1 MKFSQ
6 KYIFAIQ
13 LNKEAYMNA
22 RTLNFRPIFILGAAI
37 TFAIVLFA
45 MVPNVHAQ
53 DGNPPT
59 PQPEIIGGA
68 PSTPGEWPWQVA
80 LIGGA
85 ATGPNF
91 WDDQFCGGSLIH
103 PQWVLTAAHCI
114 TDGAGN
120 VLAASSVD
128 IVAGIYNLSTPAGGY
143 QRRDVTQIIR
153 HPSYNDS
160 TLDND
165 LALLKLSTAVTI
177 GGSGETT
184 TAFVSLA
191 PAGIGDLAGTNSWV
205 TGWGLMQENPDQRP
219 SQLYEVQLPIY
230 ANSVCNDANHWG
242 GGITDNMLCAG
253 SDSGGISSCFGDS
266 GGPLVVPDGA
276 GGWYLAGI
284 TSFGS
289 NLGCGAAQTPAVF
302 TRVSQYGTWINQS
315 MGLSTTLIS
324 PSGNIG
330 SNYTPTYTWNAVNTM
345 TWYYLWVDGPSGNV
359 IKQWYTAAEAGCAG
373 GTGTCSVTPTTSL
386 GGGSHTWWVQTYNAA
401 GYGPWSSSLTFS
413 TSAPSTPG
421 SATLVSPNG
430 NIGTKTPTYTWNQ
443 VAGATWYYLWVDG
456 PSGNVIQQWYTS
468 EQANCNGSTCSV
480 TPTTT
485 LSASSH
491 TWKVQTWNNVGYGP
505 WSDLM
510 TFAPTLPGKATLIS
524 PTNSIGTNNPG
535 YTWNEVSGAT
545 WYYLWVDGP
554 SGNVI
559 QTWYTAA
566 QANCNGSTCSVANAT
581 PGLSTGSHTWWIQTY
596 NSVGYGPWSDPMT
609 FSPPMPTLPG
619 KATLNSPTGSIGTN
633 NPTYTWNAVSGA
645 TWYYLWVDGPSGNVL
660 AQWYQ
665 ASAVCSG
672 GTCSVANATP
682 NLAAGS
688 HTWWIQTW
696 NNAGYGPWS
705 DPRIFSVPNPLP
717 NKPTLISP
725 NGSTTDLTP
734 TYTWN
739 AVSSDTGSPATWYY
753 LWVDGPSGNVI
764 KTWYT
769 AADTGCSSGTGTCS
783 ISPAVT
789 LLPGGTYTWW
799 VQGYNAAGYGP
810 WSNSMSFT
818 HTSAGGF
825 NSQFNGSSTGWTPYY
840 GSWSISNNQWYF
852 ATGDWDFYV
861 TSGYSSATYTNFDV
875 QTRVATNT
883 PHGAYLMVRGTP
895 TPLDA
900 WKDWN
905 SAYYFG
911 FDGYGNYDVEK
922 MVNGSWTVIQP
933 WTYTPYLNQGGNW
946 NVLRV
951 VASENRLYFYVNGYL
966 VFTMED
972 SSLTSGQIGFE
983 LDTTPDYGLW
993 IDWVTLNSYA
1003 ENSLVIT
1010 DTISAEQQALNEA
1023 AANGGNDKAPVKK
1036 YE

>member
-1 MKFSQ
+1 
-6 KYIFAIQ
+6 
-13 LNKEAYMNA
+13 MNA
-22 RTLNFRPIFILGAAI
+22 RTLNFRPIFMLGLAI
-37 TFAIVLFA
+37 TLAIVLFA
-45 MVPNVHAQ
+45 MAPNVHAQ

-68 PSTPGEWPWQVA
+68 PSTPGEWAWQVA

-114 TDGAGN
+114 TDGFGN
-120 VLAASSVD
+120 IRAVSTVD
-128 IVAGIYNLSTPAGGY
+128 IVAGIYNLSSPAAGY

-153 HPSYNDS
+153 HPSYNGA

-165 LALLKLSTAVTI
+165 LALIKLSSTVTI
-177 GGSGETT
+177 GGSGETAT
-184 TAFVSLA
+184 SLVRLV

-205 TGWGLMQENPDQRP
+205 TGWGLVQENPDQRP

-253 SDSGGISSCFGDS
+253 RDSGGISSCFGDS
-266 GGPLVVPDGA
+266 GGPLVVSDGA

-284 TSFGS
+284 TSFVS
-289 NLGCGAAQTPAVF
+289 ELGCGASQTPAVF
-302 TRVSQYGTWINQS
+302 TRVSRYGTWLNQS

-324 PSGNIG
+324 PSGDIG

-359 IKQWYTAAEAGCAG
+359 IKQWYTAAQAGCASG
-373 GTGTCSVTPTTSL
+373 NGTCSVTPTTPV
-386 GGGSHTWWVQTYNAA
+386 GGGNHTWWVQTYNDT
-401 GYGPWSSSLTFS
+401 GYGPWSSGMSFS
-413 TSAPSTPG
+413 TTIPTAPA
-421 SATLVSPNG
+421 ATILVSPSGPISDN
-430 NIGTKTPTYTWNQ
+430 TPTYRWNQ
-443 VAGATWYYLWVDG
+443 VSGATWYYLWVDG
-456 PSGNVIQQWYTS
+456 PSGNMIKQWYTS
-468 EQANCNGSTCSV
+468 AEAGCSGGTCSV
-480 TPTTT
+480 TPTTELGGGT
-485 LSASSH
+485 H
-491 TWKVQTWNNVGYGP
+491 TWWVQTYNTAGYGP
-505 WSDLM
+505 WSSSM
-510 TFAPTLPGKATLIS
+510 TFSLPVPTPPGMATLTSPSDSIS
-524 PTNSIGTNNPG
+524 TNTPT

-559 QTWYTAA
+559 KQWYSSA
-566 QANCNGSTCSVANAT
+566 QANCTGTTCSVT
-581 PGLSTGSHTWWIQTY
+581 PGTSLS
-596 NSVGYGPWSDPMT
+596 
-609 FSPPMPTLPG
+609 
-619 KATLNSPTGSIGTN
+619 
-633 NPTYTWNAVSGA
+633 
-645 TWYYLWVDGPSGNVL
+645 
-660 AQWYQ
+660 
-665 ASAVCSG
+665 
-672 GTCSVANATP
+672 
-682 NLAAGS
+682 AGS
-688 HTWWIQTW
+688 HSWWIQTW

-705 DPRIFSVPNPLP
+705 TGMTFSTPIPWP
-717 NKPTLISP
+717 GQPTLISP

-734 TYTWN
+734 AYTWN
-739 AVSSDTGSPATWYY
+739 AVSSETGSPATWYY

-769 AADTGCSSGTGTCS
+769 AADAGCSSGTGTCS
-783 ISPAVT
+783 ISPATT
-789 LLPGGTYTWW
+789 LLPGGSYTWW
-799 VQGYNAAGYGP
+799 VQPWNSVGYGA
-810 WSNSMSFT
+810 WSDSMSFT
-818 HTSAGGF
+818 HTSTGGF

-852 ATGDWDFYV
+852 APGDWEFYV

-875 QTRVATNT
+875 QTRVSTNT

-933 WTYTPYLNQGGNW
+933 WTYTPYLNQGGSW

-1003 ENSLVIT
+1003 ENSPVIT

-1023 AANGGNDKAPVKK
+1023 AANGASDKAPVKK
-1036 YE
+1036 HE